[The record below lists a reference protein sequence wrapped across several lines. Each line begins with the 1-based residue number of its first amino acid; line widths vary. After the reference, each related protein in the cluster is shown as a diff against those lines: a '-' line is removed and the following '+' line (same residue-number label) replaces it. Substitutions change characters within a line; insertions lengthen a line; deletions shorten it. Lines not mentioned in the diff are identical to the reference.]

1 MDNLRVCLLALLS
14 HWRRHPLQFFSI
26 LVGLWLATTLWTGVQ
41 ALNSQARSDYAR
53 ASAVLAGPAQ
63 VQLIPRRGERIPQSA
78 YIGLRRAGWPVSP
91 LLEGRLRFA
100 GEPPISVQLLG
111 IEPLTLPAGLQV
123 AGQSSERL
131 DLASFLGE
139 PGQAWI
145 APDTLQRLGLQAGDV
160 ALTLDGQRLPPLQ
173 LQAQL
178 APGVI
183 VVDIGRAQALLHAP
197 DQLSR
202 LLLPGDFSAPALPPT
217 LLDSLQLQPAADG
230 DDLQRLTDSFHLN
243 LTALGL
249 LAFIVGL
256 FIVHA
261 AIGLALEQRRGLLRT
276 LRACGVSLATLLGTL
291 GLELGLLALLGG
303 LAGVAS
309 GYLLASLL
317 LPDVAASLRGLY
329 GAEVAGQLS
338 LSPLWWLT
346 GLAISLLGAL
356 LAGASS
362 LLRAARL
369 PLLALAQPQAWRVA
383 QGIWLKR
390 QALVACALLLVAVAV
405 WRYGDSL
412 LAGFALLASLLLAA
426 ALLLPALLDGSL
438 ALLARLCR
446 GPLSE
451 WFVADSRQQLPAL
464 SLALMALLLA
474 LAASVGVG
482 SMTEGFRQTFSG
494 WLDQRLAAEL
504 YLAPRDGDQANAVIG
519 WLEDQPGVEAI
530 LPQRRVELRL
540 QGRPAQLQGIVD
552 HPTYRQHWPLLEAQA
567 NAWDKLAAGQGVML
581 SEQLARHLRI
591 TLDATLQLPSETG
604 VQQLPV
610 VALYAD
616 YGNPKGHMLVNV
628 DWLRQH
634 WSQAPIS
641 NISLRVAPEQV
652 ASLKSALE
660 QRFVLEGA
668 RLIDQQGLKSW
679 STQIF
684 ERTFAA
690 TAALNSLTLGVA
702 GVALFISLLTL
713 GQSRLSQLA
722 PLWALG
728 LSRPRL
734 AWLSLAQ
741 TLMLSSLT
749 VLLAMP
755 LGLLLAW
762 CLVAVVNV
770 QAFGWRLPLHV
781 FPVQLLQLALLGL
794 LTSLLAAAGPLW
806 QLARQSPADLLR
818 QFADER

>member
-1 MDNLRVCLLALLS
+1 MGMLRISLQALLS

-26 LVGLWLATTLWTGVQ
+26 LTGLWLATALWTGVQ
-41 ALNSQARSDYAR
+41 ALNSQARADYAR

-63 VQLIPRRGERIPQSA
+63 AQLVARQGPRFAQAAYVQLRRS
-78 YIGLRRAGWPVSP
+78 GWPVSP
-91 LLEGRLRFA
+91 VLEGRLRFT
-100 GEPPISVQLLG
+100 GEEPLSVQLLG
-111 IEPLTLPAGLQV
+111 IEPLSLPHGTAVAGRPGAGLDI
-123 AGQSSERL
+123 AR
-131 DLASFLGE
+131 FLGS

-145 APDTLQRLGLQAGDV
+145 AADTLQRLGLRLGEQ
-160 ALTLDGQRLPPLQ
+160 ALTADGQRLPPLRVQ
-173 LQAQL
+173 EHL

-183 VVDIGRAQALLHAP
+183 VVDIGHAQRLLQASG
-197 DQLSR
+197 QLSR
-202 LLLPGDFSAPALPPT
+202 LLLPADFATRALPDD
-217 LLDSLQLQPAADG
+217 LQALLQLQPAADG
-230 DDLQRLTDSFHLN
+230 GDLQRLTESFHLN

-276 LRACGVSLATLLGTL
+276 LRACGVSLGGLLGAL
-291 GLELGLLALLGG
+291 AIELGLFALLSG

-317 LPDVAASLRGLY
+317 LADVAASLRGLY

-338 LSPLWWLT
+338 LAPHWWLA

-362 LLRAARL
+362 LLRAANL

-383 QGIWLKR
+383 QGLWLRR
-390 QALVACALLLVAVAV
+390 QAWLAAGLLALALAC
-405 WRYGDSL
+405 WRFGDSL
-412 LAGFALLASLLLAA
+412 LSAFALLAALLLAA
-426 ALLLPALLDGSL
+426 ALLLPAMLDGAL
-438 ALLARLCR
+438 ALLARRCR

-464 SLALMALLLA
+464 ALALMALLLA
-474 LAASVGVG
+474 MAASVGVG
-482 SMTEGFRQTFSG
+482 SMTEGFRQTFTG
-494 WLDQRLAAEL
+494 WLDQRLSAEL
-504 YLAPRDGDQANAVIG
+504 YLAPRDTAQAEQISV
-519 WLEDQPGVEAI
+519 WLDAQPGIEAI
-530 LPQRRVELRL
+530 LPHWRVDLRL
-540 QGRPAQLQGIVD
+540 QGWPAQLQGIVD
-552 HPTYRQHWPLLEAQA
+552 HSSYPQHWPLLEQQA
-567 NAWDKLAAGQGVML
+567 DAWTQLLAGQGVLL
-581 SEQLARHLRI
+581 SEQLARRLKLRLGD
-591 TLDATLQLPSETG
+591 TLVLPAVDGE
-604 VQQLPV
+604 QRLPV
-610 VALYAD
+610 LGLYAD
-616 YGNPKGHMLVNV
+616 YGNPKGHLLVSAT
-628 DWLRQH
+628 WLRRH
-634 WSQAPIS
+634 WPDASLS
-641 NISLRVAPEQV
+641 NLSLRLPPARV
-652 ASLKSALE
+652 ASLKTELE
-660 QRFVLEGA
+660 QRYSLDGNQ
-668 RLIDQQGLKSW
+668 LIDQASLKRW
-679 STQIF
+679 STRVF

-713 GQSRLSQLA
+713 GQSRLGQLA

-728 LSRPRL
+728 LGRGRL

-741 TLMLSSLT
+741 TLLLASLT

-781 FPVQLLQLALLGL
+781 FPAQLLQLGLLGL

-806 QLARQSPADLLR
+806 QLARSQPADLLR